1 MITTRLPVRRLGD
14 LLLPAIGFGSMTI
27 TQVPG
32 YDVERGRRA
41 VHTALDVGVR
51 LFDTA
56 DVYGPARGGDGVNES
71 ALADALRR
79 WPGPIDDVVVATKGG
94 HLRFAETDTWW
105 TDGRREH
112 LRRACIASIRRLGLD
127 PLPLYQHHRPDPQI
141 PYEESML
148 ALRDLHEEGLV
159 ARVGISNADV
169 RRIDIA
175 QQILGDALV
184 AVQNEYSPGA
194 RSAEVE
200 IRACE
205 DRGLAFLSWG
215 PFGGMRQ
222 AKSLGGAGSPFEAI
236 ARARGVSP
244 HRVALAWQLH
254 RSPVVI
260 PIPGASRPESVVDS
274 VAAATFELSADELA
288 LLDGPSEPP
297 RPSDDRRP
305 TEPHRG
311 ERHVP

>member
-1 MITTRLPVRRLGD
+1 MSSTHTPVRRLGD
-14 LLLPAIGFGSMTI
+14 LRVPAIGFGSMTI

-41 VHTALDVGVR
+41 VHAALDAGIR

-56 DVYGPARGGDGVNES
+56 DVYGPAGGGDGVNES
-71 ALADALRR
+71 ALADALRT
-79 WPGPIDDVVVATKGG
+79 WPGPLDDVVVATKGG
-94 HLRFAETDTWW
+94 HLRFPETDTWW
-105 TDGRREH
+105 IDGSHGH
-112 LRRACIASIRRLGLD
+112 LRKACVASIRRLGLD
-127 PLPLYQHHRPDPQI
+127 PLPLYQHHRPDPRL

-148 ALRDLHEEGLV
+148 ALRALHDEGLV

-169 RRIDIA
+169 HRIDVA

-184 AVQNEYSPGA
+184 SVQNEYSPA
-194 RSAEVE
+194 TRSAEAE

-222 AKSLGGAGSPFEAI
+222 AKSFGGDGSPFDAV
-236 ARARGVSP
+236 AQARGVSV

-260 PIPGASRPESVVDS
+260 PIPGASRPESVADS
-274 VAAATFELSADELA
+274 FAAATLALTADELA
-288 LLDGPSEPP
+288 LLDASHG
-297 RPSDDRRP
+297 
-305 TEPHRG
+305 
-311 ERHVP
+311 